1 MEHHR
6 RSGFAAL
13 TLIAAL
19 LIIGLMAF
27 IAIRYFAGQQ
37 GIETVGKGSPIE
49 RARNVQC
56 LAQIEKAE
64 MQVQLHRVKHGQYP
78 ENLDVVEDLSPQD
91 LRCPVTQSPYQY
103 DPQSGRVSCP
113 DHIR

>member
-1 MEHHR
+1 MEHSRHR
-6 RSGFAAL
+6 GFAAM

-19 LIIGLMAF
+19 LIIALMAF
-27 IAIRYFAGQQ
+27 IAIRYFAGQP
-37 GIETVGKGSPIE
+37 GSESEGKGSPIE

-56 LAQIEKAE
+56 LALIEKIE
-64 MQVQLHRVKHGQYP
+64 MQVQLYNVRNGQYP
-78 ENLDVVEDLSPQD
+78 ENLEVVEDLSPQD
-91 LRCPVTQSPYQY
+91 LCCPVTQSPYQY